1 MEMFALLMKPLK
13 KLKLHQHNNFRRF
26 GCLKKYRIELSIKAK
41 NDIKSIVL
49 YIKNNLNEPSIANK
63 YAKMIKE
70 EIKTLEYSP
79 KKFAIIDGD
88 TIKDLKIRKLN
99 IRNYLAFY
107 RVNEEEKVVNVERI
121 LYGSSD
127 WINRL

>member
-1 MEMFALLMKPLK
+1 MPE
-13 KLKLHQHNNFRRF
+13 
-26 GCLKKYRIELSIKAK
+26 KYRIELSIKAK

-79 KKFAIIDGD
+79 KKFTIIDGD

-127 WINRL
+127 WINKL

>member
-1 MEMFALLMKPLK
+1 MSE
-13 KLKLHQHNNFRRF
+13 
-26 GCLKKYRIELSIKAK
+26 KYRIELSIKAK

-70 EIKTLEYSP
+70 EIKTLEYSS

-127 WINRL
+127 WINKL

>member
-1 MEMFALLMKPLK
+1 MSE
-13 KLKLHQHNNFRRF
+13 
-26 GCLKKYRIELSIKAK
+26 KYRIELSIKAK

-70 EIKTLEYSP
+70 EIKKLEYSP

-127 WINRL
+127 WINKL

>member
-1 MEMFALLMKPLK
+1 MSE
-13 KLKLHQHNNFRRF
+13 
-26 GCLKKYRIELSIKAK
+26 KYRIELSIKAK

-79 KKFAIIDGD
+79 KKFTIIDGD
-88 TIKDLKIRKLN
+88 TIKDLKIRK
-99 IRNYLAFY
+99 YLAFY

>member
-1 MEMFALLMKPLK
+1 MSE
-13 KLKLHQHNNFRRF
+13 
-26 GCLKKYRIELSIKAK
+26 KYRIELSIKAK

-70 EIKTLEYSP
+70 GIKTLEYSP

-127 WINRL
+127 WINKL